1 MTSDPDNPSRVS
13 YRFAA
18 LTATASIPERAI
30 VLHGLV
36 VGRAND
42 ELAGETDPVAQ
53 LERGQFLGRLLIP
66 QDIRPQLSSTAPLVL
81 QVDATTARI
90 HWEMVSQP
98 DPVLADE
105 APSAKSDMSG
115 FLGTYRG
122 LTRQLRTTFA
132 RPPQPA
138 RNHQAV
144 PRVLVVADPSREHPL
159 FGAAEEGLAVAALF
173 ETFNSIAERAGLAQR
188 FQVTRL
194 IGPLEA
200 TPTRVLRELTVRPYE
215 MLHYAGHCFFDAKH
229 PAQSGWI
236 FSEGVVISAYELER
250 IDRVPPLVVSN
261 ACESGITPDR
271 SGERNAA
278 QVPSF
283 AEAFFAQGVANY
295 VGTAWPVDDIAAR
308 LFATTLYGSLL
319 GLDVGPD
326 GQMLPVDPRGAGPLK
341 PRPMHLA
348 MLRARLAVARTLGG
362 RGTWGAYQ
370 HYGNPHYRILS
381 TGKSR

>member
-1 MTSDPDNPSRVS
+1 M
-13 YRFAA
+13 
-18 LTATASIPERAI
+18 
-30 VLHGLV
+30 
-36 VGRAND
+36 
-42 ELAGETDPVAQ
+42 
-53 LERGQFLGRLLIP
+53 
-66 QDIRPQLSSTAPLVL
+66 L

-138 RNHQAV
+138 RNHQTV

-159 FGAAEEGLAVAALF
+159 FGAAEEGMAVAALF
-173 ETFNSIAERAGLAQR
+173 ETFNSIANRAGLAQR

-215 MLHYAGHCFFDAKH
+215 ILHYAGHCFFDAKH

-236 FSEGVVISAYELER
+236 FSDEVVISAYELER
-250 IDRVPPLVVSN
+250 IDRVPALVVSN

-341 PRPMHLA
+341 PRPMHLS